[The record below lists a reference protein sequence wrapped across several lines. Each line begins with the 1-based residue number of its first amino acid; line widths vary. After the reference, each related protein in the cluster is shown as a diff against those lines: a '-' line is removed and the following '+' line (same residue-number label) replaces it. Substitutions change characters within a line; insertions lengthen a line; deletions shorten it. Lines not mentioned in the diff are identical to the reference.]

1 MLRLTCGISLY
12 SQDECHRWV
21 CDMRKSLLIALL
33 YSLSMVAVAA
43 AQAESSGLDAL
54 LEPVQPPTA
63 VEAFD
68 TPNDAGG
75 SITLTWP
82 RDPRAHE
89 NTIYQITVAESGNG
103 PFRVVA
109 EVAAA
114 GNSMAEAPALFGHG
128 DELADFHYVNVEEF
142 AGPGGKVALEN
153 DKTYYFHI
161 DVRSAGGTIRGEV
174 IVEASAKGNLF
185 NKVKLNNFILGT
197 VFSLLILGYIGI
209 ARRRELKI
217 RRIAGLE
224 ALDEALGRATEMGK
238 PVLFIHGLRD
248 MSQIPTIAAVNIL
261 GRVARRTAE
270 YDTALRV
277 VAPDPVVMSVSQETV
292 KASYIEAGRPD
303 AFNPDHVFVA
313 STEQFS
319 YAAAVEGIMVR
330 DRPAAH
336 IMMGYFYAESLLLAE
351 TGSTTGAIQIAGT
364 DAFTQLPFFV
374 TTCDYTLLGEELYAA
389 SAYLSGEPRML
400 GSLKGQD
407 GGKVILLAVLVL
419 GTILSTLGM
428 PQLAQLFTPY

>member
-1 MLRLTCGISLY
+1 MSA
-12 SQDECHRWV
+12 
-21 CDMRKSLLIALL
+21 KSWLSTLVLAWPLASAAENAEQGLGTLLAHPKLPI
-33 YSLSMVAVAA
+33 
-43 AQAESSGLDAL
+43 E
-54 LEPVQPPTA
+54 VQ
-63 VEAFD
+63 AFD
-68 TPNDAGG
+68 TPNDDGG

-82 RDPRAHE
+82 RDRQISE
-89 NTIYQITVAESGNG
+89 NAIYQVAIADSPNG
-103 PFRVVA
+103 PFRVAA
-109 EVAAA
+109 EVAATE
-114 GNSMAEAPALFGHG
+114 NLMAEAPALFGHG
-128 DELADFHYVNVEEF
+128 DELANRHYVNVEEF
-142 AGPGGKVALEN
+142 AGAGGKTPLE
-153 DKTYYFHI
+153 DGKTYYFHV
-161 DVRSAGGTIRGEV
+161 DVRSAGGAIRGKV
-174 IVEASAKGNLF
+174 IVHAESTGNFFNRAKANNL
-185 NKVKLNNFILGT
+185 VLCLL
-197 VFSLLILGYIGI
+197 FSGLIMGYIGI

-248 MSQIPTIAAVNIL
+248 MSQISTIAAVNIL

-303 AFNPDHVFVA
+303 AFNPDHVFIA
-313 STEQFS
+313 GAEQFS
-319 YAAAVEGIMVR
+319 YAAAVEGLMLR

-364 DAFTQLPFFV
+364 DAFTQLPFFI

-400 GSLKGQD
+400 GTLKGQD
-407 GGKVILLAVLVL
+407 AGKALILAALALGTLLATAGLF
-419 GTILSTLGM
+419 
-428 PQLAQLFTPY
+428 PQLTYFFTPY

>member
-1 MLRLTCGISLY
+1 M
-12 SQDECHRWV
+12 
-21 CDMRKSLLIALL
+21 
-33 YSLSMVAVAA
+33 
-43 AQAESSGLDAL
+43 
-54 LEPVQPPTA
+54 
-63 VEAFD
+63 
-68 TPNDAGG
+68 
-75 SITLTWP
+75 
-82 RDPRAHE
+82 
-89 NTIYQITVAESGNG
+89 
-103 PFRVVA
+103 
-109 EVAAA
+109 
-114 GNSMAEAPALFGHG
+114 
-128 DELADFHYVNVEEF
+128 
-142 AGPGGKVALEN
+142 
-153 DKTYYFHI
+153 
-161 DVRSAGGTIRGEV
+161 
-174 IVEASAKGNLF
+174 
-185 NKVKLNNFILGT
+185 
-197 VFSLLILGYIGI
+197 GYIGI

-248 MSQIPTIAAVNIL
+248 MSQISTIAAVNIL

-303 AFNPDHVFVA
+303 AFNPDHVFIA
-313 STEQFS
+313 GAEQFS
-319 YAAAVEGIMVR
+319 YAAAVEGIMIR

-364 DAFTQLPFFV
+364 DAFTQLPFFI

-400 GSLKGQD
+400 GTLKGQD
-407 GGKVILLAVLVL
+407 AGKALILLALAV
-419 GTILSTLGM
+419 GTFLATAGLS
-428 PQLAQLFTPY
+428 PQLTHFFTPH